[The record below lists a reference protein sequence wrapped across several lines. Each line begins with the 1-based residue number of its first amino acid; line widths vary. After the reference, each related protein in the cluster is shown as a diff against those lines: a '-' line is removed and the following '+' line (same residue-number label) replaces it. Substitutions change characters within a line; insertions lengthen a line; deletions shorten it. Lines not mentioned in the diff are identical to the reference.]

1 MFSIDDVGTV
11 SFVQRD
17 NARKEKEDGVA
28 SVVQSTSGDS
38 GSVEANE
45 TNLPLMAQEALKID
59 EPSNPMDY
67 SSTTVSSKQTTKKK
81 YASPIFHQCI
91 YLSLPQA
98 FQRCCS

>member
-17 NARKEKEDGVA
+17 NARKEKESGVA

-45 TNLPLMAQEALKID
+45 TNLPLIAEAALKID
-59 EPSNPMDY
+59 EPSNSTDH
-67 SSTTVSSKQTTKKK
+67 SSTTVSSKQTTKNK
-81 YASPIFHQCI
+81 YVSSIL
-91 YLSLPQA
+91 YSLCPQT
-98 FQRCCS
+98 FQRFCA